1 MNSFLNFF
9 TKSSDSFKNG
19 VFSYG
24 QFDFFDLML
33 LIGGLTVFMFGMNLM
48 GKALE
53 RAAGNKLKTIIGKF
67 TTNRI
72 AGLATGM
79 GVTAVIQSSSATTV
93 MTVGFVN
100 SNIMTLRQAINVIMG
115 ANIGT
120 TVTAMLL
127 SLNDISASGALAWL
141 NFLKP
146 MVWTPILGIIG
157 IGLHLFAKS
166 SFKKELGSIM
176 LGFTTLMFGMEAMS
190 NAVSELKNNEGF
202 TNLFVQFADNP
213 WFPIIGVIIGAV
225 VTAIIQSSSASVGI
239 LQAFARTGLIGNS
252 VAIPIIMGQN
262 IGTCVTALLS
272 SVGANKNAKRTSF
285 IHLMFNIIGTTVL
298 LTAYWIVWACTKEA
312 SFWLAPQV
320 TGEAYQ
326 AFWIPV
332 FHTGFNILCTA
343 ILLPCAGLLEKLAL
357 RVIKDNKVEKK
368 VVEPVLDERLLQTP
382 AIAISVCH
390 TATTTMAKDSVGA
403 LYDSLDS
410 LFEYSSEKAKHIRK
424 IEDKTDHYEDEIGTY
439 LVKLSSRDIG
449 ERASD
454 DAAKYLRLIGD
465 FERIS
470 DHAVNLL
477 ESTEELREKGVEFS
491 DEAKRELSILTSC
504 VRELLDMT
512 LTSFINNDIKSAY
525 NIEPLEQV
533 VDRLKEQLRAK
544 HIYRLQQGNCTIEAG
559 FIWSDILTNIE
570 RTADHCSNIAVCII
584 DTAQNR
590 LDLHGLLKS
599 IKEDNPE
606 FNKLY
611 EEYSKKYSLSL

>member
-1 MNSFLNFF
+1 MNSFAEFF
-9 TKSSDSFKNG
+9 ISSTDSIKDG
-19 VFSYG
+19 TLG

-33 LIGGLTVFMFGMNLM
+33 LFGGLAVFMFGMNLM
-48 GKALE
+48 GNALE

-157 IGLHLFAKS
+157 IGLHMFAKS
-166 SFKKELGSIM
+166 SLKKEIGSIM

-190 NAVSELKNNEGF
+190 NSVSELKNNEGF
-202 TNLFVQFADNP
+202 TSLFVQFAGNA
-213 WFPIIGVIIGAV
+213 WFPIIGVVIGAI

-239 LQAFARTGLIGNS
+239 LQAFARTGLVGNA

-285 IHLMFNIIGTTVL
+285 IHLMFNIIGTTIL
-298 LTAYWIVWACTKEA
+298 LTVFWIVWACTKEA

-326 AFWIPV
+326 AYWIPI
-332 FHTGFNILCTA
+332 FHTGFNIICTA
-343 ILLPCAGLLEKLAL
+343 ILLPCAGLLEKLAMWA
-357 RVIKDNKVEKK
+357 IKDKPSEKK

-390 TATTTMAKDSVGA
+390 TATTTMANDAVGA

-410 LFEYSSEKAKHIRK
+410 LFEYSNERAKHIRK

-477 ESTEELREKGVEFS
+477 ESKEELLEKGVEFS
-491 DEAKRELSILTSC
+491 DEAKKELSVLTSC
-504 VRELLDMT
+504 VHELLSMT
-512 LTSFINNDIKSAY
+512 LNSFINNDIESAY
-525 NIEPLEQV
+525 KIEPLEQV
-533 VDRLKEQLRAK
+533 VDGLKEQLRSK
-544 HIYRLQQGNCTIEAG
+544 HINRLQQGNCTIEAG

-590 LDLHGLLKS
+590 LDLHELLKS

-611 EEYSKKYSLSL
+611 KEYSEKYSLNA